1 MERLRRSIEKERTMA
16 RELIDTHQHLWV
28 MSERAYS
35 WIEPAYGP
43 LYDDFTPERLA
54 PEIPAS
60 GVTGSVLVQAADTY
74 DDTFYMLDVAGHS
87 DFVQGV
93 VGWVPFDRPNESRTA
108 LETLSKNECF
118 KGVRNLSHDYSNP
131 KYESDDAWIT
141 RPAVLETLAYVEKMG
156 LSFDY
161 VSVKPE
167 HTKNIV
173 TLAQKFPKL
182 KIVVDHFAKPPIA
195 AKEME
200 PWASSM
206 AEIAAFP
213 NVHAKLS
220 GLNTASDLANWTVA
234 DWQPY
239 VDFMVKTYGANRV
252 MMGGDWPVIVLG
264 NTYVEIWKAQVE
276 VISGYS
282 QEDQDWITHKTAK
295 AFYNL

>member
-1 MERLRRSIEKERTMA
+1 MSK
-16 RELIDTHQHLWV
+16 REMIDTHQHLWV

-54 PEIPAS
+54 PEIPDS
-60 GVTGSVLVQAADTY
+60 GVTNSVLVQAADTY
-74 DDTFYMLDVAGHS
+74 DDTFYMLDVAHHS
-87 DFVQGV
+87 DFVIGV
-93 VGWVPFDRPNESRTA
+93 VGWVPFDRPNEARTA
-108 LETLSKNECF
+108 LEIFAKDKYF

-131 KYESDDAWIT
+131 KYQSDDEWIT
-141 RPAVLETLAYVEKMG
+141 RPAVLETLGHVEKLG

-161 VSVKPE
+161 VSIKPE

-173 TLAQKFPKL
+173 TLAQKFPKM

-206 AEIAAFP
+206 AEIAKYP
-213 NVHAKLS
+213 NVYAKLS
-220 GLNTASDLANWTVA
+220 GLNTASDLANWSVA

-239 VDFMVKTYGANRV
+239 VDFIVQTYGANRV

-264 NTYVEIWKAQVE
+264 NTYAEVWKAQSE

-282 QEDQDWITHKTAK
+282 ADDQEWIRHKTAK

>member
-1 MERLRRSIEKERTMA
+1 
-16 RELIDTHQHLWV
+16 

-93 VGWVPFDRPNESRTA
+93 VGWVPFDRPNEARTA
-108 LETLSKNECF
+108 LETLAKNKYF

-141 RPAVLETLAYVEKMG
+141 RPAVLETLALVEKMG

-173 TLAQKFPKL
+173 TLAKKFPKL

-239 VDFMVKTYGANRV
+239 VDFIVKTYGANRV

-282 QEDQDWITHKTAK
+282 AEDQDWITHKTAK